1 MSTFL
6 NELSLSLVGLAAE
19 SAISPTRHERM
30 CKQVG
35 GVPFTREKVERT
47 YGPQAALA
55 WDDLQAANTS
65 FHREANRH
73 LGGLL

>member
-1 MSTFL
+1 MGKMSTFL

-47 YGPQAALA
+47 YGPQAA
-55 WDDLQAANTS
+55 NTS